1 MRPVVRA
8 PQTIGTLLGMLR
20 IFWRLSQVQ
29 TSGRVPEITLGAV
42 GQDDLPLLFKFQLDP
57 ESNHMAAFT
66 ARDPKDRSVF
76 DPQRM
81 KILANEQTL
90 SRAVRVDGEVTGS
103 IGSFIQFGRQKVS
116 YRIDRPNWGNGYA
129 VVGLRLFRQ
138 EFQSRPLVTRS
149 ATDNLRSFED

>member
-1 MRPVVRA
+1 
-8 PQTIGTLLGMLR
+8 
-20 IFWRLSQVQ
+20 
-29 TSGRVPEITLGAV
+29 
-42 GQDDLPLLFKFQLDP
+42 
-57 ESNHMAAFT
+57 
-66 ARDPKDRSVF
+66 
-76 DPQRM
+76 M

-149 ATDNLRSFED
+149 ATDNLRSSED